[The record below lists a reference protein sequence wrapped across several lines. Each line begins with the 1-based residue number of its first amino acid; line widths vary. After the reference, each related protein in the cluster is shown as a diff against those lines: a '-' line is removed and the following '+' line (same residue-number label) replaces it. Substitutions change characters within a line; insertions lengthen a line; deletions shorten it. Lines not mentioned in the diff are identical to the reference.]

1 MKRHVALVGFMGSG
15 KSTVGRRLARRLGCA
30 FVDTDVVVSRE
41 HGPVPEIFAQEGE
54 AAFRRYEEAAI
65 RGALDTAEPAV
76 LALGGGAL
84 TVAANRKLLASRAYR
99 VFIRVS
105 PEQVLARL
113 RQARE
118 TRPLLGVT
126 PTLAAIR
133 ELYEKRMAQYEAAD
147 HVVRADRLSGRQV
160 LDDIVEWL
168 QRSRITLGRS

>member
-15 KSTVGRRLARRLGCA
+15 KSTVGRRLARQLGCA
-30 FVDTDVVVSRE
+30 FVDTDALVARD
-41 HGPVPEIFAQEGE
+41 HGPVQAIFAQEGE
-54 AAFRRYEEAAI
+54 AAFRRYEQAAI
-65 RGALDTAEPAV
+65 RGALEGVEPAV

-84 TVAANRKLLASRAYR
+84 TIAANRSLLASRAYR

-113 RQARE
+113 RNARE
-118 TRPLLGVT
+118 ARPLLGEA

-133 ELYEKRMAQYEAAD
+133 ALYDKRMPQYEAAD

-160 LDDIVEWL
+160 LDDILEWL
-168 QRSRITLGRS
+168 RRSRIRLGRS